1 MSPVAVAHT
10 EAFAVALPVGR
21 WSSDPAI
28 VDAHRLDRSG
38 WSPDGRPLGVAFAQE
53 VADVQAVLRVAA
65 ARRVTVTVRGAGT
78 GLAGGAAAGAGGVVL
93 DLSGMN
99 RIRELSVADAVAVVE
114 PGVIT
119 ADLDAAARAAG
130 LSYPPDPASAA
141 ISTIG
146 GNIATNAGGLRCA
159 KYGVTRESVLGLDVV
174 LADGQLVRTGRRTVK
189 GVAGYD
195 LTGLFVGSEGTLG
208 VIVGATVRLRPL
220 PRATVTLAAFLDTV
234 ADAVDAVTALGE
246 AGVVPAVAELLD
258 ARTLVAVNAAT
269 GADLA
274 SSGSVFLLVQTDGFG
289 AETEADVAQAVLAE
303 RARAVRRSTD
313 AATADALLAARR
325 AALPALERLGRVLI
339 EDIAV
344 PRSRL
349 AEAARRVTEIGA
361 ATGVDIYTLA
371 HAADGNLHPIIVVDP
386 AEPEIPPRAWAAAEQ
401 IFALA
406 LDLGGTVTGEHGIGV
421 LKRRWLA
428 AELDPA
434 AHDLQR
440 RLRTTFDPAGTL
452 TPGRAL

>member
-1 MSPVAVAHT
+1 VP
-10 EAFAVALPVGR
+10 P
-21 WSSDPAI
+21 
-28 VDAHRLDRSG
+28 SG
-38 WSPDGRPLGVAFAQE
+38 
-53 VADVQAVLRVAA
+53 
-65 ARRVTVTVRGAGT
+65 
-78 GLAGGAAAGAGGVVL
+78 
-93 DLSGMN
+93 
-99 RIRELSVADAVAVVE
+99 
-114 PGVIT
+114 
-119 ADLDAAARAAG
+119 
-130 LSYPPDPASAA
+130 
-141 ISTIG
+141 
-146 GNIATNAGGLRCA
+146 CA
-159 KYGVTRESVLGLDVV
+159 
-174 LADGQLVRTGRRTVK
+174 
-189 GVAGYD
+189 
-195 LTGLFVGSEGTLG
+195 
-208 VIVGATVRLRPL
+208 
-220 PRATVTLAAFLDTV
+220 RATVTLAAFLDTV